1 VGFLARKSY
10 EVRATCAGF
19 EAMIRCMKS
28 ALREV
33 SSNGFKPEDMKTIQ
47 VRVPDELHRMVKE
60 RAEIEGISMADL
72 VRRELEGTRLTN
84 EQIFI
89 RLRVRPGSK
98 AKTADTVRYIR
109 EARGDL

>member
-1 VGFLARKSY
+1 
-10 EVRATCAGF
+10 
-19 EAMIRCMKS
+19 MKA

-33 SSNGFKPEDMKTIQ
+33 PSNGFKPEDMAKTIQ
-47 VRVPDELHRMVKE
+47 VRVSDELHRMVKE
-60 RAEIEGISMADL
+60 RAALEGVSMADL
-72 VRRELEGTRLTN
+72 VRRELEGIRLTN

-98 AKTADTVRYIR
+98 ARTADTVRYIR